1 MISTDFKKWYAKV
14 RYYNGDV
21 EDISV
26 RKIKTQEG
34 NQFSPKN
41 YKDFNSNILYSVK
54 TAMNDVEGK
63 EQRYYA
69 YIGKLAGSI
78 EGLNDYDKRISWP
91 TWPSDALD
99 EPDNTSQDERQQN
112 TASSSIL
119 AHREK
124 ADRKGGSNSRSIYSF
139 NCYIFNFNCFID
151 FTESLRRKSSS
162 NFKMSFQFKV
172 IIM

>member
-34 NQFSPKN
+34 NQFSPKPVFFKN

-69 YIGKLAGSI
+69 YIGKLAGKTYNVILETNYLYKKFNGRCSITFINSYINSILCSYFIGSI
-78 EGLNDYDKRISWP
+78 EGLNDNDKRINWP
-91 TWPSDALD
+91 T
-99 EPDNTSQDERQQN
+99 
-112 TASSSIL
+112 
-119 AHREK
+119 
-124 ADRKGGSNSRSIYSF
+124 
-139 NCYIFNFNCFID
+139 
-151 FTESLRRKSSS
+151 
-162 NFKMSFQFKV
+162 
-172 IIM
+172 

>member
-1 MISTDFKKWYAKV
+1 
-14 RYYNGDV
+14 
-21 EDISV
+21 
-26 RKIKTQEG
+26 
-34 NQFSPKN
+34 
-41 YKDFNSNILYSVK
+41 
-54 TAMNDVEGK
+54 MNDVEGK

-69 YIGKLAGSI
+69 YIGKFAGSI

-151 FTESLRRKSSS
+151 FTESLRVDRRDSRDLSREAVYEFVVYSQNKEKIG
-162 NFKMSFQFKV
+162 F
-172 IIM
+172 